1 LFIYLFIYYEIVQE
15 FILNNLEAC
24 RSLSVDDMY
33 SSTEKADRRQL
44 GNELTRN
51 SEDRRK
57 LKSVNMQSVTIT
69 LLIFVE
75 RWRNVPMGL
84 QTTM

>member
-1 LFIYLFIYYEIVQE
+1 
-15 FILNNLEAC
+15 
-24 RSLSVDDMY
+24 MY

>member
-1 LFIYLFIYYEIVQE
+1 M
-15 FILNNLEAC
+15 EAC
-24 RSLSVDDMY
+24 KSLSVDDMY